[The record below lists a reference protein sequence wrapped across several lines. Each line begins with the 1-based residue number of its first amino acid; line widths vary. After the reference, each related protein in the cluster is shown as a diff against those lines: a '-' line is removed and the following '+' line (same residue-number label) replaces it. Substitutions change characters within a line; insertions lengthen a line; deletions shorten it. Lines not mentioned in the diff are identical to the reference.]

1 MEKVIIQLNNALST
15 AYGWML
21 AMVSTLIA
29 FVTPE
34 KVSFLVVGG
43 AILADLFW
51 GIVASVKQKKFIL
64 SVTFR
69 ETFKKIG
76 VYSFALMGA
85 MAIESITHSE
95 GTFIA
100 VRTVAIL
107 ASVCEFWSMSA
118 SMLIVYPNMPFL
130 KLMRWQLKGEIESK
144 VNRNMNVDD
153 IFNDDTN
160 DTRGD
165 KKHSH
170 PCGRQED

>member
-1 MEKVIIQLNNALST
+1 MDKGRLKLYSIMEKGIIQLNNALST

-29 FVTPE
+29 FITPE

-51 GIVASVKQKKFIL
+51 GIVASLKLKKFLL
-64 SVTFR
+64 SAALR
-69 ETFKKIG
+69 ETIKKIG

-85 MAIESITHSE
+85 MAIEAIAHIE

-118 SMLIVYPNMPFL
+118 SMLIVYPKMPFL
-130 KLMRWQLKGEIESK
+130 KLLRGQLKGEIESK
-144 VNRNMNVDD
+144 IKRNVNIDEILKDD
-153 IFNDDTN
+153 DDVF
-160 DTRGD
+160 
-165 KKHSH
+165 
-170 PCGRQED
+170 